1 MPTMVAEKIDSKTRQ
16 VAILLTSVD
25 TQTARQLLSQF
36 PTEQAKRIRSAMT
49 QLGPVSP
56 EERRAALDQFH
67 RMTQATQGST
77 SKTEA
82 SPAESLLQASA
93 QGMDAVELSDQAKSY
108 EKSASTP
115 KQAVYANPTTVAD
128 ATLTPS
134 PWAQLTAHELSEIL
148 MAERPIV
155 IAVVLNQVPMQ
166 LAASLLQLL
175 PEELAIASLG
185 KLPQVQGTPQD
196 ILQEIQEQ
204 LEQRMESHRLPLR
217 AAQEGIQRL
226 RSILDIA
233 DQRFRSQCMQHICRE
248 EPTLA
253 RRLGWE
259 AMAPKSRPEIP
270 TDDAPARAMPDPAV
284 SIQGRV
290 PPSDIE
296 STSTEPAG
304 PIEEPSEQPEPTLL
318 PFPKQESSPT
328 IRMSFEEVTLLPP
341 NDLVQ
346 VLHAATP
353 EVVLLALSG
362 ASDQFYQRVRK
373 LLSPK
378 DAKRLDARMSQT
390 GTLQLRDVDRAQ
402 QQLAEIA
409 SKLLATGKIGSLVS
423 LTITA
428 VA

>member
-1 MPTMVAEKIDSKTRQ
+1 
-16 VAILLTSVD
+16 
-25 TQTARQLLSQF
+25 
-36 PTEQAKRIRSAMT
+36 
-49 QLGPVSP
+49 
-56 EERRAALDQFH
+56 
-67 RMTQATQGST
+67 
-77 SKTEA
+77 
-82 SPAESLLQASA
+82 
-93 QGMDAVELSDQAKSY
+93 MDAVELSDQAKSY
-108 EKSASTP
+108 EKSVSTP

-259 AMAPKSRPEIP
+259 AMAPKSKPEIP

-296 STSTEPAG
+296 STSTEPPVRLKNRQSNLNQRCCHSRNKKAH
-304 PIEEPSEQPEPTLL
+304 QPFACRSKKSRFCHPTTWS
-318 PFPKQESSPT
+318 KST
-328 IRMSFEEVTLLPP
+328 WRDTGGRTLS
-341 NDLVQ
+341 V
-346 VLHAATP
+346 
-353 EVVLLALSG
+353 ERC
-362 ASDQFYQRVRK
+362 F
-373 LLSPK
+373 
-378 DAKRLDARMSQT
+378 
-390 GTLQLRDVDRAQ
+390 
-402 QQLAEIA
+402 
-409 SKLLATGKIGSLVS
+409 
-423 LTITA
+423 
-428 VA
+428 